1 MVFRSV
7 YNGKPVLEE
16 KSDEKGLCMFYTG
29 SFFERSTNGKENEE
43 YFDRVDNRVSSIS
56 DYGIWK
62 RERCF
67 SGVSGS
73 NAENSRV
80 RKLERRTGYG
90 CRYDNYPGKSK
101 NENESYIGC
110 SYRGIWL

>member
-1 MVFRSV
+1 
-7 YNGKPVLEE
+7 
-16 KSDEKGLCMFYTG
+16 MFYTG

-67 SGVSGS
+67 SGISGS

-90 CRYDNYPGKSK
+90 CRYDNYPGKQK
-101 NENESYIGC
+101 RKRKLHWMQLQRYLVMM
-110 SYRGIWL
+110 RMTVLQFK

>member
-1 MVFRSV
+1 M
-7 YNGKPVLEE
+7 E
-16 KSDEKGLCMFYTG
+16 KKM
-29 SFFERSTNGKENEE
+29 RK

-67 SGVSGS
+67 SGISGS
-73 NAENSRV
+73 NAETVVSGNWKEELDMDADMTIIQGKAK
-80 RKLERRTGYG
+80 RKR
-90 CRYDNYPGKSK
+90 
-101 NENESYIGC
+101 SYIGC